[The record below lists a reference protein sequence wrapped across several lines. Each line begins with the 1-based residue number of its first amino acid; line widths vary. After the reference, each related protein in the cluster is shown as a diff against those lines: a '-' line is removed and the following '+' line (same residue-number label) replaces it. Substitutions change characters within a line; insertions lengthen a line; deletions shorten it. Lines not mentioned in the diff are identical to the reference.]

1 MRFGILLAKFIPN
14 RRLKLGNFNMNALR
28 QYLDFQASAL
38 DIRERRNTLLGSNI
52 ANAGTPGYKARDIDF
67 ETELEAQIQGSS
79 IKITNKA
86 HLNPDSPSERVLF
99 RDPLNPSVD
108 GNTVELS
115 VEQMEFSENTV
126 RYATSLTFLNN
137 RITGLMS
144 AIRGE

>member
-1 MRFGILLAKFIPN
+1 
-14 RRLKLGNFNMNALR
+14 MNALR

-67 ETELEAQIQGSS
+67 ESELEAQIQGSS
-79 IKITNKA
+79 IKTTKKA
-86 HLNPDSPSERVLF
+86 HLDPDSPSERVLF

>member
-1 MRFGILLAKFIPN
+1 
-14 RRLKLGNFNMNALR
+14 MNALR

-67 ETELEAQIQGSS
+67 ESELEAQIQGSS
-79 IKITNKA
+79 IKTTNKV
-86 HLNPDSPSERVLF
+86 HLDPDGTSERVLF

>member
-1 MRFGILLAKFIPN
+1 
-14 RRLKLGNFNMNALR
+14 MNALR

-67 ETELEAQIQGSS
+67 ETELQAQIQGPS
-79 IKITNKA
+79 IAISHKG
-86 HLNPDSPSERVLF
+86 HLDPDGPSERILF

>member
-1 MRFGILLAKFIPN
+1 
-14 RRLKLGNFNMNALR
+14 MNALR

-67 ETELEAQIQGSS
+67 ESELEAQIQGSS
-79 IKITNKA
+79 IKKTNKV
-86 HLNPDSPSERVLF
+86 HLDPDSLSERVLF

>member
-1 MRFGILLAKFIPN
+1 
-14 RRLKLGNFNMNALR
+14 MNALR

-67 ETELEAQIQGSS
+67 ESELEAQIQGSS
-79 IKITNKA
+79 IKTTNKV
-86 HLNPDSPSERVLF
+86 HLEPDSLSERVLF

-137 RITGLMS
+137 RISGLMS

>member
-1 MRFGILLAKFIPN
+1 
-14 RRLKLGNFNMNALR
+14 MNAVR
-28 QYLDFQASAL
+28 QYLDFQATAL

-67 ETELEAQIQGSS
+67 ETELEAHIEGSS
-79 IKITNKA
+79 IKANNA
-86 HLNPDSPSERVLF
+86 GHLDPDGPSQRILF
-99 RDPLNPSVD
+99 RDPMNPSVD

-137 RITGLMS
+137 RIQGLMS

>member
-1 MRFGILLAKFIPN
+1 
-14 RRLKLGNFNMNALR
+14 MNALR
-28 QYLDFQASAL
+28 QYLDFHATAL

-67 ETELEAQIQGSS
+67 ESALEAHTQGES
-79 IKITNKA
+79 IRTTKSG
-86 HLNPDSPSERVLF
+86 HLTPDGASEKTMF
-99 RDPLNPSVD
+99 RDPLNPSID
-108 GNTVELS
+108 GNTVELH
-115 VEQMEFSENTV
+115 VEQLEFSENTV

>member
-1 MRFGILLAKFIPN
+1 
-14 RRLKLGNFNMNALR
+14 MNALR

-79 IKITNKA
+79 IKTTNKV
-86 HLNPDSPSERVLF
+86 HLDSDSPSERVLF

>member
-1 MRFGILLAKFIPN
+1 
-14 RRLKLGNFNMNALR
+14 MNALR

-67 ETELEAQIQGSS
+67 ESELEAQIQGSS
-79 IKITNKA
+79 IKTTNKV
-86 HLNPDSPSERVLF
+86 HLDPDGPSERVLF
-99 RDPLNPSVD
+99 RDQLNPSVD

>member
-1 MRFGILLAKFIPN
+1 
-14 RRLKLGNFNMNALR
+14 MNAVR
-28 QYLDFQASAL
+28 QYLDFQATAL

-67 ETELEAQIQGSS
+67 ETELEAHIESSS
-79 IKITNKA
+79 IKSSNKA
-86 HLNPDSPSERVLF
+86 HLDPNGASQRILF
-99 RDPLNPSVD
+99 RDPMNPSVD

>member
-1 MRFGILLAKFIPN
+1 
-14 RRLKLGNFNMNALR
+14 MNAVR
-28 QYLDFQASAL
+28 QYLDFQATAL

-67 ETELEAQIQGSS
+67 ETELEAHIEGSS
-79 IKITNKA
+79 IKSNNA
-86 HLNPDSPSERVLF
+86 GHLDPDGPSQRILF
-99 RDPLNPSVD
+99 RDPMNPSMD

-137 RITGLMS
+137 RIQGLMS